1 MKCTASLVSV
11 GPNLLTL
18 THPYPY
24 LHSCPAVT
32 KRHCA
37 RSRHRTAAALD
48 LNLRPLRQQAV
59 FYENNVY
66 ENEYGAAAAEAMH
79 FDMTR
84 RTDGRT
90 DGRTNYPC

>member
-1 MKCTASLVSV
+1 MNCTASLVSV

-37 RSRHRTAAALD
+37 RSRHRTALD

-66 ENEYGAAAAEAMH
+66 ENE
-79 FDMTR
+79 
-84 RTDGRT
+84 DG
-90 DGRTNYPC
+90 GGGGNAF